1 MFRKVRF
8 IVYIRVYFT
17 RSIFCARFHMV
28 VDFAIENL
36 CFLLDFRSRTPPTYI
51 FEPLLHKR
59 MLGAFQKP
67 SINQNHPITFPKV
80 TLCLNSMHSLDALS
94 QYPNKDFPE
103 NRTEGQGSISIKE
116 HRIFIWSGEPS
127 SRFYRTLL
135 SRSPRWN
142 HARNHSPFV
151 SHFLSLLFGA
161 IFCRHFSQHF
171 LRIWWQMKLF
181 RFWRALMNIIWLRW
195 VFKLL
200 LAITPLFWLV
210 ETASLWAVTWILF
223 SFIVIQHP
231 R

>member
-1 MFRKVRF
+1 M
-8 IVYIRVYFT
+8 YIRVYFT
-17 RSIFCARFHMV
+17 RSILRAVSHDCELRNSWFVNFTWFSDSYSAIFRF
-28 VDFAIENL
+28 
-36 CFLLDFRSRTPPTYI
+36 
-51 FEPLLHKR
+51 FEPWLQKQ
-59 MLGAFQKP
+59 MLWAFQKP

-103 NRTEGQGSISIKE
+103 NRTEGQGSTSMKE

-151 SHFLSLLFGA
+151 SHFLLLFFVA

-171 LRIWWQMKLF
+171 LRIWLQMKLF
-181 RFWRALMNIIWLRW
+181 RFWRVLMSIIWLRW

-200 LAITPLFWLV
+200 LAIYPLFWLI
-210 ETASLWAVTWILF
+210 ETASLWGSQCEL
-223 SFIVIQHP
+223 
-231 R
+231 